1 MRIRLIPTRL
11 YNYIKDYL
19 PINLFW
25 LGLNIRNTAV
35 GSIFMPYL
43 VERYAS
49 PDWKNTSLSIMS
61 TAGLIIAML
70 IQPAAGLVSD
80 RSTSRFGRRRP
91 FILTGT
97 LLDLLFL
104 AAIGL
109 SWNYS
114 SLLVAV
120 LLIQFSANVS
130 HGPLQGLIPDL
141 VPEEQRGRASA
152 IKALFELLPIFLVG
166 ITIAVLVSAGHLG
179 WAIAATGGGLLVTAL
194 ITILTVKE
202 RPLKG
207 KPNVPFWPPMVRV
220 FGMLAGIIFGGLAG
234 LVGGELIG
242 GLVGLVVWPMAGIT
256 IATRVAVGLG
266 GAIAMIVAVVVG
278 VWAGSIATLSKGT
291 GIIVGTYLGLLGGA
305 IAGALGYITARPIFG
320 NFTALA
326 IGLNLGGITALLIS
340 AVIGWRANAKENV
353 GSEARQHSSFI
364 WWIVNR
370 LFFLAAITSLQ
381 RFALYFLMYAFHID
395 VDKAT
400 ALFGRLITV
409 LGIFILISA
418 LLAGWLAD
426 RFSHKLL
433 ISLSGFLAAFGGS
446 VLLITIWVPSEL
458 LIYVAGI
465 ILGAATGI
473 FMTTNWAMGTKLV
486 PTAEAG
492 RFLGISNLA
501 GAGAGMIGG
510 SIGGP
515 LADYLNLGV
524 PGLGYFAIFAA
535 YVVLFVL
542 SSVSLR
548 FIREAKQSGPLK
560 TEIDTQLAF
569 SGQ

>member
-1 MRIRLIPTRL
+1 MKRLRW
-11 YNYIKDYL
+11 YDYL
-19 PINLFW
+19 SINLFW

-49 PDWKNTSLSIMS
+49 PDWKNTALSAMS

-80 RSTSRFGRRRP
+80 RSTSRYGRRRP

-109 SWNYS
+109 SWNYW

-141 VPEEQRGRASA
+141 VPEDQRGRASA

-166 ITIAVLVSAGHLG
+166 ITIAVMVSAGHLG
-179 WAIAATGGGLLVTAL
+179 WAIIATGGGLLITAL
-194 ITILTVKE
+194 VTIFTVKE
-202 RPLKG
+202 QPLKE
-207 KPNVPFWPPMVRV
+207 KPDIPFWPPMVRV

-234 LVGGELIG
+234 LLGGELIG
-242 GLVGLVVWPMAGIT
+242 GIAGLITWLFAGQA
-256 IATRVAVGLG
+256 IATTVAVGLG
-266 GAIAMIVAVVVG
+266 GAVAMIIAVVIG

-291 GIIVGTYLGLLGGA
+291 GIIRGTFLGLLCGGLLGGMVYFGAFTLVANYAA
-305 IAGALGYITARPIFG
+305 I
-320 NFTALA
+320 A
-326 IGLNLGGITALLIS
+326 IGLNAGGILAILIAAGS
-340 AVIGWRANAKENV
+340 GIRANSKEKV
-353 GSEARQHSSFI
+353 GEEASHHASFI

-381 RFALYFLMYAFHID
+381 RFALYFLMYAFKIN
-395 VDKAT
+395 VDQAT
-400 ALFGRLITV
+400 ALFGRLITI
-409 LGIFILISA
+409 LGVFILLSA
-418 LLAGWLAD
+418 FIAGWLAD
-426 RFSHKLL
+426 RFSHTLL
-433 ISLSGFLAAFGGS
+433 VGLSGFLAALGGI
-446 VLLITIWVPSEL
+446 VLLGTIWMPSEG
-458 LIYVAGI
+458 LIYVAGT
-465 ILGAATGI
+465 ILGAATGL
-473 FMTTNWAMGTKLV
+473 FMTTNWAMGTNLV
-486 PTAEAG
+486 PPAEAG

-515 LADYLNLGV
+515 IADYLNLGT
-524 PGLGYFAIFAA
+524 PGLGYFAIIAA

-542 SSVSLR
+542 SSVSLK
-548 FIREAKQSGPLK
+548 FIRTQQSATPAMH
-560 TEIDTQLAF
+560 DDHTQLAL
-569 SGQ
+569 SKP